1 MDILLNLGL
10 FVISLAVLLKA
21 ADYFIDSAEEI
32 GLSLGI
38 SPFIIGVTIVAF
50 GTSLPELATSLVSVF
65 EGTSEIVVGNVVG
78 SNITNIALVLGLV
91 VLAVGKIKVPKGLWN
106 IDLPFLICSSFFMW
120 FTLKD
125 QHFSIFEAILFFV
138 GIIIFLA
145 YSFNSDQ
152 GNDDEFRKKASVKTY
167 LILVAAGVGVYL
179 GAEYTIKAIIFLSQ
193 EMGISKEVISLSM
206 VALGTS
212 LPEVIV
218 SLSAARKGK
227 TSIAVGN
234 VLGSNIFNT
243 YAVMSIPAFFG
254 ELKIPEAV
262 VSFSLP
268 LMVAMTLM
276 FALMTVSRKISRWEG
291 MVLLMFYVFYIVELF
306 T

>member
-1 MDILLNLGL
+1 MDILLNIGL
-10 FVISLAVLLKA
+10 FIVSLTVLLKA

-65 EGTSEIVVGNVVG
+65 EGQSEIVAGNVVG

-91 VLAVGKIKVPKGLWN
+91 VVIVKNINVPKTLWS
-106 IDLPFLICSSFFMW
+106 IDIPFLMGSAFLLW
-120 FTLKD
+120 FTIRD
-125 QHFSIFEAILFFV
+125 QEFSLAEGILFFF
-138 GIIIFLA
+138 GIVIFLI
-145 YSFNSDQ
+145 YSLNSDDD
-152 GNDDEFRKKASVKTY
+152 NDDEFRTKASLKTY
-167 LILVAAGVGVYL
+167 IILVLAGVGVWL
-179 GAEYTIKAIIFLSQ
+179 GANYTIVAIKFLSAKV
-193 EMGISKEVISLSM
+193 GIDPDIIALSA

-218 SLSAARKGK
+218 SLNAARKGK

-234 VLGSNIFNT
+234 VLGSNVFNT
-243 YAVMSIPAFFG
+243 YAVMSIPSFFG
-254 ELKIPEAV
+254 ELKISDTV

-268 LMVAMTLM
+268 MMLVMTLL
-276 FALMTVSRKISRWEG
+276 FAFMTLSRNISRWEG
-291 MVLLMFYVFYIVELF
+291 WVLLMFYAFFLFELF
-306 T
+306 

>member
-10 FVISLAVLLKA
+10 FIISLAVLLKA

-65 EGTSEIVVGNVVG
+65 KGQSEIVVSNVVG

-91 VLAVGKIKVPKGLWN
+91 VVIVKNIEVPKSLWKT
-106 IDLPFLICSSFFMW
+106 DLPFLLGSSFFMW
-120 FTLKD
+120 FTLRDLK
-125 QHFSIFEAILFFV
+125 FTIFEAILFAV
-138 GIIIFLA
+138 GIIVFLF
-145 YSFNSDQ
+145 YSLNSDE
-152 GNDDEFRKKASVKTY
+152 DSDEEFRQKASIKTY
-167 LILVAAGVGVYL
+167 LILIAGGIGVAL
-179 GAEYTIKAIIFLSQ
+179 GAEFTIRAIMAISS
-193 EMGISKEVISLSM
+193 EMGVPTDVITLSM

-227 TSIAVGN
+227 TSIAIGN
-234 VLGSNIFNT
+234 VMGSNIFNT
-243 YAVMSIPAFFG
+243 YAVMSIPRFFG
-254 ELKIPEAV
+254 DLTIPASV
-262 VSFSLP
+262 VDFSLP
-268 LMVAMTLM
+268 MMMVMTIL
-276 FALMTVSRKISRWEG
+276 FAVMTISQNISRWEG
-291 MVLLMFYVFYIVELF
+291 LVLLMFYVFYIVELF
-306 T
+306 